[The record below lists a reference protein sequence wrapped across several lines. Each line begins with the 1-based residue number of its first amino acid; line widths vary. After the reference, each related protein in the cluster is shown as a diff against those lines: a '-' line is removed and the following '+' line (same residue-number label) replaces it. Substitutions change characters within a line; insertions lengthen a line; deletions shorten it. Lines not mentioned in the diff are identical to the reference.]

1 MRACQRDSVSRC
13 LRPPL
18 LCCLVTLGYQ
28 DAQHGTE
35 APLSPTASDTEVLC
49 WSVCTQVPSK
59 ASVHSYSAGPA
70 PTCHSAVSA
79 PVQVAFQP
87 TPPHLLVYSHVVANL
102 PSEAAVFKPIG
113 NRGKGG
119 RGRTPWCCDSG
130 DGAATAACCVRTRSS
145 FRRGAQGMSSLSQQ
159 AGRQKSSQCLLFW
172 ELSEVFLCL
181 SQRTRRGIEMLERN
195 RRKWKP
201 KILERSWKEKTFV
214 REHFSQKE
222 NKRY

>member
-28 DAQHGTE
+28 DAQHRTE

-59 ASVHSYSAGPA
+59 ASVHNYSAGPA

-87 TPPHLLVYSHVVANL
+87 TPPHLLVCSHVVANL
-102 PSEAAVFKPIG
+102 PSEAAVLKPTG
-113 NRGKGG
+113 NRGKAG
-119 RGRTPWCCDSG
+119 RGRTPWCCDCRGSYSSMLYAHTLFLPSWG
-130 DGAATAACCVRTRSS
+130 SEDGVPVSASR
-145 FRRGAQGMSSLSQQ
+145 
-159 AGRQKSSQCLLFW
+159 
-172 ELSEVFLCL
+172 EPEVFPVPDVLGT
-181 SQRTRRGIEMLERN
+181 Q
-195 RRKWKP
+195 
-201 KILERSWKEKTFV
+201 
-214 REHFSQKE
+214 
-222 NKRY
+222 